1 MLAAVAATFGRDA
14 DATTAAAAA
23 AILDCPSVHLAALP
37 LAHCA
42 EPPTEAAA
50 N

>member
-1 MLAAVAATFGRDA
+1 MLAAAAATFGRDA

-23 AILDCPSVHLAALP
+23 ARLDFPAVQLAALP

-42 EPPTEAAA
+42 EQPMEAAA
-50 N
+50 V